1 MVSRLLPSLGV
12 CYSPALPA
20 APGTGIGLSEKEAG
34 IEVEGTV
41 REELA
46 GGNYRVELD
55 NKHSVL
61 AYASGK
67 MRKFRIR
74 ILPGDRVKL
83 ELSPYDL
90 TRGRITYRQK

>member
-1 MVSRLLPSLGV
+1 M

-20 APGTGIGLSEKEAG
+20 GPGTRISLSEKEAG

-55 NKHSVL
+55 NKHTVL

-67 MRKFRIR
+67 MRKTADRPRTTRRRIAMM
-74 ILPGDRVKL
+74 IQ
-83 ELSPYDL
+83 
-90 TRGRITYRQK
+90 RGIRGTII